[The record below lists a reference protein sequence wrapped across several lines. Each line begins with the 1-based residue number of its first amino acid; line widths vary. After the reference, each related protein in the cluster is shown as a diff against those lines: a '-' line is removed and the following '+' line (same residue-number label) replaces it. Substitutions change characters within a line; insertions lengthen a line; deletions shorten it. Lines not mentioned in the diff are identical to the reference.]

1 VSIFTHILSSK
12 ENIVI
17 EDIIF
22 DLYLTMKFK
31 GYNKLTINC
40 PDKVDLSEMP
50 LKDIPLPQRAKT
62 KLSNRMSTVNE
73 VIELMLDN
81 KRLNRVTGL
90 GVNTIADIKNSI
102 LVWYINY
109 NLENDRPALKG
120 VHLSRV

>member
-1 VSIFTHILSSK
+1 MKAEIRWRGNV
-12 ENIVI
+12 VI

-40 PDKVDLSEMP
+40 PDKVDLSKMP
-50 LKDIPLPQRAKT
+50 LRDIPLPQRAKT

-109 NLENDRPALKG
+109 NLENHRPPLKG